1 MTTRPFT
8 LPDSLGVGNLF
19 VEIARMLTPE
29 LTDRQIAEILLKI
42 FSRIIPFKKAAFFFL
57 NEEKERFDFQLGEQ
71 LAESDFKDLDKA
83 LQFSMPEK
91 FRGEELLFFYSD
103 SGKAVP
109 KSASF
114 FIEKGIQIGIPFLT
128 RGKLTGFAFF
138 GLHAEVKEIKPEER
152 AFFLLIGEQ
161 AAITIES
168 NRMAQALKKS
178 KVLVRRTDRLKSL
191 ETIAGGM
198 AHEIRNPLTSIKT
211 FVELAGERRED
222 AEFFN
227 SFSKVAREDIGR
239 IERIIREV
247 LDYSR
252 YMEPIFTE
260 EDLNEVIQ
268 TTLPFMIVE
277 ANKRGGRFL
286 TEYQK
291 DLPRIVIDRQQ
302 IKQVLLNLFINAL
315 DALPPSSGIIKV
327 KTSQFNRKETYWVRI
342 IVEDN
347 GIGIPPENLENIF
360 DPFFTTKHESKE
372 REGTGLGLAIVHQI
386 VQDHRG
392 EVDVKSTPDV
402 GTLFSVDLPSNPL
415 IYERRKGRHSR
426 N

>member
-1 MTTRPFT
+1 M
-8 LPDSLGVGNLF
+8 LPDSLAVSHLF
-19 VEIARMLTPE
+19 VQISRGLAPE
-29 LTDRQIAEILLKI
+29 LTDRQAGEHLLKL
-42 FSRIIPFKKAAFFFL
+42 FSRLIASKNAALFLL
-57 NEEKERFDFQLGEQ
+57 NEEKERYEFQGGITVTEPELGPLEQVLQLSLPESFREGKILSFQKNSLLRSPLFDFGL
-71 LAESDFKDLDKA
+71 
-83 LQFSMPEK
+83 
-91 FRGEELLFFYSD
+91 
-103 SGKAVP
+103 
-109 KSASF
+109 
-114 FIEKGIQIGIPFLT
+114 PFVT
-128 RGKLTGFAFF
+128 GGKLTGFVLFKMDAGEGILSPDF
-138 GLHAEVKEIKPEER
+138 ET
-152 AFFLLIGEQ
+152 FLLLFGEQ
-161 AAITIES
+161 IAITIES
-168 NRMAQALKKS
+168 NRNARALKKS

-222 AEFFN
+222 VEFFD
-227 SFSKVAREDIGR
+227 SFAKVAREDIGR

-252 YMEPIFTE
+252 YMEPIFTK

-277 ANKRGGRFL
+277 ANKRGGKFL

-291 DLPRIVIDRQQ
+291 DLPPVVIDRQQ
-302 IKQVLLNLFINAL
+302 VKQVLLNLFINAL
-315 DALPPSSGIIKV
+315 DALPPANGMIKV

-386 VQDHRG
+386 IQDHRG
-392 EVDVKSTPDV
+392 EVDVKSTPNI
-402 GTLFSVDLPSNPL
+402 GTTFSVDLPSDPM
-415 IYERRKGRHSR
+415 IYERRKGRLPR